1 MKKLLLLLLSA
12 LLLAGIALAEE
23 GILNSGY
30 FQYRLL
36 EDGTVEIVGYTGSE
50 MRIVV
55 PGTLDGCQVTEIG
68 NDSFA
73 REWSVTSITLPEG
86 IRRIGDSAFYNCQ
99 FSEFTIPDGVT
110 EIGTSAFNSC
120 YSLEYLVV
128 PDSVTTIGR
137 YAFSGCGE
145 VIIPDSITSIDEG
158 TFSECKFAEITLP
171 SKLTYLGESAF
182 SSNAYL
188 KRIAIP
194 AGVTAILDDTFYKC
208 TSLETVVIP
217 KTVLGIGD
225 DAFYGCINLKMV
237 YIPRSVGVINLYA
250 FRDANPSLTIICE
263 PGSAAE
269 TFAKKRGFAYEY
281 ATTEAQ
287 EMMNYA
293 YLVNPDDTLTVT
305 GYNGRNTE
313 LAIPATIG
321 GQTVTAIGPAAFVGA
336 PELRIVTLPDTVTTI
351 GEYAFLGCKSLE
363 TVRIPAGVS
372 EMGDAIAAYCPVLT
386 LQVVENSA
394 AHQYALANAMQYEVC
409 LPPEPD
415 YSDFVTQANDDGSLT
430 ITDYTGKETA
440 IVVPAVIS
448 GQPVTAISAM
458 AFTSAPELVSVILP
472 DGLVTIGDFCFLGS
486 RTLETLV
493 IPASVQQIGSGV
505 GMYCPLLTCVVAEG
519 SAAHEY
525 AESNGIPF
533 EVLGK

>member
-1 MKKLLLLLLSA
+1 MKKLLLVLLSA
-12 LLLAGIALAEE
+12 LLLTGIALAEE
-23 GILNSGY
+23 GILASGNY
-30 FQYRLL
+30 EYRPLA
-36 EDGTVEIVGYTGSE
+36 DGTAEIVGYTGDE
-50 MRIVV
+50 NRVVV
-55 PGTLDGCQVTEIG
+55 PNTLDGCQVTEIG
-68 NDSFA
+68 DKAFYK
-73 REWSVTSITLPEG
+73 EWGIDAIILPEG

-99 FSEFTIPDGVT
+99 FYEFTIPDGVT

-120 YSLEYLVV
+120 YSLKYLVV
-128 PDSVTTIGR
+128 PDSVTAIGR

-145 VIIPDSITSIDEG
+145 VVLPDTITSIDEG
-158 TFSECKFAEITLP
+158 TFSDCKFAEITLP
-171 SKLTYLGESAF
+171 PNLTYLGESAF

-188 KRIAIP
+188 KRITIP

-217 KTVLGIGD
+217 NTVLGIGYE
-225 DAFYGCINLKMV
+225 AFYGCISLKTV
-237 YIPRSVGVINLYA
+237 YIPQSVGVINSSA
-250 FRDANPSLTIICE
+250 FRDVNPSLTIICE

-269 TFAKKRGFAYEY
+269 TFAKNRGFAYEY

-293 YLVNPDDTLTVT
+293 YLVNPDGTLTVT
-305 GYNGRNTE
+305 GYHGRNTE
-313 LAIPATIG
+313 LAIPAVIG
-321 GQTVTAIGPAAFVGA
+321 GRNVTAIGPAAFVGA
-336 PELRIVTLPDTVTTI
+336 PELRTVTLPDTVTAI

-363 TVRIPAGVS
+363 TLLIPAGVS
-372 EMGDAIAAYCPVLT
+372 EMGDAIAAYCPALT
-386 LQVVENSA
+386 LQVMEDSP
-394 AHQYALANAMQYEVC
+394 AHQYALANAMQHEVC
-409 LPPEPD
+409 QPPEPD
-415 YSDFVTQANDDGSLT
+415 YSDFVTQTNDDGSLT

-458 AFTSAPELVSVILP
+458 AFASAPELVSVTLP
-472 DGLVTIGDFCFLGS
+472 EGLVTIGDFCFLGS

-505 GMYCPLLTCVVAEG
+505 GMYCPLLTCVVVEG

-525 AESNGIPF
+525 AQSNGVPF
-533 EVLGK
+533 VLAAP